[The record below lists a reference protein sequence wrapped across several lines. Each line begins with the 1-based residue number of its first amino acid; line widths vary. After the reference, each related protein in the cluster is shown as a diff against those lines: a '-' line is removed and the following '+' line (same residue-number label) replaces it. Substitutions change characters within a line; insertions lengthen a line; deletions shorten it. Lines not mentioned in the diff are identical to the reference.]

1 MMYVRYSLSLRQVEA
16 LLFERGIDVSMQ
28 SSTTSATA
36 SRGTCS
42 VRLDRRIEG
51 RQLPFD
57 AVRERIADHL
67 REHVWRRAVSQYLQL
82 LIGQAEIRG
91 IDLKGANTPLVQ

>member
-28 SSTTSATA
+28 ASTTSATA
-36 SRGTCS
+36 SPGTCS

-57 AVRERIADHL
+57 AVRERIA
-67 REHVWRRAVSQYLQL
+67 VSSVSNTAQTHGQGHEPALVNGVR
-82 LIGQAEIRG
+82 LI
-91 IDLKGANTPLVQ
+91 